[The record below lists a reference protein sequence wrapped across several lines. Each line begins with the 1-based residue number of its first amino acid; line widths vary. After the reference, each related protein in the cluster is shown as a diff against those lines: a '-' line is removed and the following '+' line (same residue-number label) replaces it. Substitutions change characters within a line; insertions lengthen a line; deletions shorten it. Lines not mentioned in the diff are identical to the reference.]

1 MADKTAEP
9 PKPNN
14 MELWDRL
21 KRTDP
26 NATKPFDRGTFK
38 GTQIDPYFRYQMM
51 TEVFGPCGKGWG
63 YELTDP
69 IITDGLV
76 FVGAKVWYI
85 DLLTKEK
92 FWSSMQY
99 GGDALTKGKGRV
111 NDEAMKMAV
120 TDAVGKA
127 LSLLGLGA
135 DIYMGQFDDSKYREE
150 SAALYAAKAAGW
162 TKEAVAAFE
171 KETGKRVGECDTLE
185 TLDELWHTEAKEKL
199 IEIGKFDDA
208 AKKRIVGLFSARK
221 SLIQQALNGDGE
233 EEKTDPEENPA
244 QKQMVE
250 KEAKDTLPT
259 FQILKGDDGVPKWGI
274 LHKSIKNALKLAGTE
289 KRTLAE
295 IQHFWKRHSKAIK
308 QMHDYDGGKFKEY
321 ATDLKAKYLQQ
332 AAEAIGR
339 YLLVAQEQNIFPS
352 EVHGVW
358 YDNAPLLEQMK
369 NANEG
374 LANYA
379 SVIEDLYKETI
390 AKLEAVE

>member
-250 KEAKDTLPT
+250 SPGDDLPK
-259 FQILKGDDGVPKWGI
+259 FQLTVDQKTKQPRWGALTKSLKGG
-274 LHKSIKNALKLAGTE
+274 LE
-289 KRTLAE
+289 
-295 IQHFWKRHSKAIK
+295 QAIRENR
-308 QMHDYDGGKFKEY
+308 D
-321 ATDLKAKYLQQ
+321 A
-332 AAEAIGR
+332 
-339 YLLVAQEQNIFPS
+339 S
-352 EVHGVW
+352 EVHGFWNNHKHLVERMRKAGGD
-358 YDNAPLLEQMK
+358 YVSYADKLE
-369 NANEG
+369 E
-374 LANYA
+374 
-379 SVIEDLYKETI
+379 LYQETI